1 MARSTSYLFSVLVL
15 ALNAVISVE
24 ASAVPFVERE
34 ARAAVMKR
42 DVWSPFITSPAEE
55 TVWNVG
61 DTVQVTW

>member
-1 MARSTSYLFSVLVL
+1 MARSASYLFSVLVL

-34 ARAAVMKR
+34 ARAVVKR
-42 DVWSPFITSPAEE
+42 DVWAPLITSPAEE
-55 TVWNVG
+55 TIWNVG